1 MESEIFRNTFLAEEA
16 IRAYP
21 KLKAA
26 YGELKRK
33 PGGRRDPTTDAALRE
48 LPPEEQRQY
57 EAVRRA
63 IGRTGQLDHGA
74 ERLMVVRLHYFNDL
88 IPLEDVAEKMSL
100 TLPTVERYREDFI
113 RCVEELLNISSCEG
127 CIHFRKFTK
136 QLKACFYCFDTGHLR
151 LQGSTESGQGPCP
164 YYKREDEPA

>member
-74 ERLMVVRLHYFNDL
+74 ERLMVVRLHYTSATN
-88 IPLEDVAEKMSL
+88 P
-100 TLPTVERYREDFI
+100 
-113 RCVEELLNISSCEG
+113 
-127 CIHFRKFTK
+127 
-136 QLKACFYCFDTGHLR
+136 
-151 LQGSTESGQGPCP
+151 TESVPP
-164 YYKREDEPA
+164 SMRAAAIRPRATFSTTTAYRSK